1 VLYVTVT
8 AVTLVEL
15 QVMVTDATSP
25 GLVHT
30 GFFVAVAATVGAG
43 TAATP
48 PPLATTLGP
57 GELVVVV
64 ARNGG
69 RDGGVTELVG
79 VGAACSTVD
88 GGGAEAGES
97 TLESEVGGAT
107 VAGAVVATSLVRS
120 LSEVGLVVRV
130 ASCSGPP
137 ACARVASNAPA
148 IAATSPTAA
157 AARMS

>member
-1 VLYVTVT
+1 
-8 AVTLVEL
+8 
-15 QVMVTDATSP
+15 MVTDATSP

-48 PPLATTLGP
+48 PLATTLGP

-69 RDGGVTELVG
+69 RDGGVTMLVG
-79 VGAACSTVD
+79 VGAAWGTVD

-97 TLESEVGGAT
+97 TLASEVGGAT
-107 VAGAVVATSLVRS
+107 GTGAVVATSLVRS

-137 ACARVASNAPA
+137 VCARVASNAPA
-148 IAATSPTAA
+148 MAATSPTAA